1 MKLYN
6 TVEVPVEEFASNLN
20 LQIVYG
26 GRGKVPVNSRNVTR
40 PGLQLSGYFEHFD
53 HNRIQVI
60 GMAEHEYC
68 ATMSDQKKGKM
79 FYELFSRNVPCLIV
93 ARSLEI
99 TQTVINEAKKFE
111 CPIFLSP
118 NVTTHVV
125 NDIYAYLTR
134 LLAPETRRHGVLMDV
149 SGVGVLIEG
158 HAGIGKS
165 ELALELI
172 NRGHRLVADDSVII
186 RLVNDVLVGTSPE
199 RIRNYMEIRGL
210 GIINVQTMWGPGSV
224 RQEKT
229 IDIVV
234 ELEKWDQEKKYDR
247 IGDESLTENILGV
260 DMFKLLIPVS
270 PGRNIP
276 TIIETAARK
285 YRLKQ
290 NGYDA
295 ATELLEKVMK

>member
-1 MKLYN
+1 
-6 TVEVPVEEFASNLN
+6 
-20 LQIVYG
+20 
-26 GRGKVPVNSRNVTR
+26 
-40 PGLQLSGYFEHFD
+40 
-53 HNRIQVI
+53 
-60 GMAEHEYC
+60 MAEHEYC